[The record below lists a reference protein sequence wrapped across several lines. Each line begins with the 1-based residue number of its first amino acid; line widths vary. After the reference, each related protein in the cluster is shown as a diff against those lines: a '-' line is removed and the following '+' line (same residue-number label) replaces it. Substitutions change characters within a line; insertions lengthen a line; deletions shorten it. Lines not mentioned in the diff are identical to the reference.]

1 MILAGLVLAALAA
14 ALHVFIFYLESFA
27 WTTRARGVFG
37 TSAEEAEATRELAFN
52 QGFYN
57 LFLAIAVFVGI
68 AAFALGSDTVGAT
81 LVLVGA
87 GSMLAASLVLLL
99 SSPDKAAAAVKQG
112 TLPALAVA
120 ALIVGCSSDPA
131 RTDVRRVT
139 GSRR

>member
-87 GSMLAASLVLLL
+87 GSMLAASLVLL